1 MNQQQARAALG
12 RAVAWRTSTYS
23 QGENTCVE
31 VSGAAAG
38 WVGLRDS
45 KNPHGGLLAVPAAHW
60 RSLIATVTR

>member
-1 MNQQQARAALG
+1 
-12 RAVAWRTSTYS
+12 
-23 QGENTCVE
+23 GENTCVE